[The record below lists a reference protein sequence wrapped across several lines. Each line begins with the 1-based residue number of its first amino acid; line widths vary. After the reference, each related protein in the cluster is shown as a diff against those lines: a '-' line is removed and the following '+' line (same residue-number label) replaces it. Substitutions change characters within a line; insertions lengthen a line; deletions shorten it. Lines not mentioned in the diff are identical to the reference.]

1 MEVIFF
7 KSSVA
12 KVIGVT
18 GAIIL
23 NNLHYWINH
32 NEANEKNFFDGCYWT
47 YNSIKAFCE
56 QFPFLS
62 RNSIT
67 RALSKLEKDG
77 YIKTGFHN
85 ENSWDRTKWYA
96 LTDKGYA
103 LVGKPVSTGDTPKDN
118 DAFTQKQKCSF
129 TQSKKCSFTQ
139 KQKSTNKQINTDREI
154 QHSNNNNDPFCTGS
168 PALDDALHGFDEMR
182 KKLRKPLTDRAKRL
196 TLGKLEKLAP
206 GNEEMQIA
214 ILDQSVENSWQGV
227 YRLKTEDWK
236 GNRGDEMPRQYR
248 EAEKALEMIKQ
259 YEEDGGGEDDEGFE
273 WPDSLK
279 DH

>member
-12 KVIGVT
+12 KVVGVT
-18 GAIIL
+18 GAIIM

-67 RALSKLEKDG
+67 RALGKLEKDG

-129 TQSKKCSFTQ
+129 TQ

-168 PALDDALHGFDEMR
+168 PALDDALRGFEEMR
-182 KKLRKPLTDRAKRL
+182 KKLRKPLTDRAKKL

-227 YRLKTEDWK
+227 YRLKAEDWQGK
-236 GNRGDEMPRQYR
+236 RGDDKPRQYR